1 MKYLIPV
8 LCAAALLA
16 GCGKKDTW
24 VEYGK
29 LEKRDGL
36 RYFEEKPFTGVA
48 VRKYKSGQKWFED
61 TYKDG
66 RQHGLSTS
74 WYDNGQKKE
83 ETTYKDGKEHG
94 LYTSWYDNGQRKKE
108 ATFKDGK
115 ELAPV
120 NNDGWY
126 GFWFD
131 VPNGQEWFE
140 ATFKDGKEH
149 GPVTGWYGWY
159 KNGQKEYEY
168 EFTFKAGKLHGRYT
182 EWYENGQKR
191 EEITRKDGKILSRK
205 KWDEDGGIVPQ
216 M

>member
-61 TYKDG
+61 TFKDG
-66 RQHGLSTS
+66 RQHGLS
-74 WYDNGQKKE
+74 
-83 ETTYKDGKEHG
+83 
-94 LYTSWYDNGQRKKE
+94 TSWYDNGQRKKE

-191 EEITRKDGKILSRK
+191 EETTCEAGKILSRK
-205 KWDEDGGIVPQ
+205 KWDEDGNLTKEETVNKADRLRS
-216 M
+216 

>member
-8 LCAAALLA
+8 LCAAALLC
-16 GCGKKDTW
+16 GCAKKVGFDD
-24 VEYGK
+24 

-36 RYFEEKPFTGVA
+36 RYFEGKPFTGVA
-48 VRKYKSGQKWFED
+48 VRKYKNGQKWFED
-61 TYKDG
+61 NYKDG

-74 WYDNGQKKE
+74 WYENGQKNE
-83 ETTYKDGKEHG
+83 ETTYKDGKQHG
-94 LYTSWYDNGQRKKE
+94 LYTSWYDNGQKEKE

-115 ELAPV
+115 ELGPV
-120 NNDGWY
+120 TGWY
-126 GFWFD
+126 GFY
-131 VPNGQEWFE
+131 VPHGQEWFE
-140 ATFKDGKEH
+140 DAFKEGKEH

-159 KNGQKEYEY
+159 ENGQKSYEY
-168 EFTFKAGKLHGRYT
+168 EATFKDGKLHGRYT